1 MKVALL
7 GGGGLRAPLLAG
19 ALAESGLGVT
29 ELALYDSDRE
39 RLAAIFPIVAASAP
53 NIRVRVSRTAAAAVR
68 GSRFVFAAIRAGGQ
82 QARAHDERVCID
94 AGVLGQETVGAA
106 GAALAMRNIPAML
119 RLARIVERE
128 APGATLINYTNPA
141 GMVTE
146 ALLNETSLEVVGIC
160 DTPAELTDRVIELLY
175 LDPAACSVG
184 WSGINHLGWL
194 TALEETDP
202 TGAFPP
208 ENHLENLFGDPD
220 RLLRIHRDG
229 LFETS
234 EMAGAIPSEYVFLH
248 LHPHRAAERIRA
260 SGTTRGAAILDLE
273 KTLFTALD
281 RTAGDAQRARSEYRQ
296 FVGER
301 DATYFRIE
309 SRGDARR
316 AGGVQPAAGPTGYDR
331 IGLQVMR
338 ALLGNTPD
346 RMVVNARNRTP
357 LGGPAVPEL
366 PAGDV
371 VEVACRINRNGVA
384 PIPQPPLPPAPR
396 DLLRRARAAEREF
409 VRAALA
415 GDPGIAA
422 EALREHPAGG
432 PEAARIFDGL
442 RTVAE
447 EV

>member
-19 ALAESGLGVT
+19 ALAEGGLGVR
-29 ELALYDSDRE
+29 ELALYDPDRK
-39 RLAAIFPIVAASAP
+39 RLAAIAPIVGARAP
-53 NIRVRVSRTAAAAVR
+53 GIRIRVTRTSAAAVR

-82 QARAHDERVCID
+82 EARAHDERVCIE

-106 GAALAMRNIPAML
+106 GAALTMRNIPAML
-119 RLARIVERE
+119 RLALVIERE
-128 APGATLINYTNPA
+128 APDATLINYTNPA

-146 ALLNETSLEVVGIC
+146 ALLSETSLEVVGIC
-160 DTPAELTDRVIELLY
+160 DTPAELTDRVIALLY

-194 TALEETDP
+194 TALEEADP
-202 TGAFPP
+202 TGVFPP
-208 ENHLENLFGDPD
+208 ENRLENLFGDPD

-248 LHPHRAAERIRA
+248 LHPDRAAERTRA
-260 SGTTRGAAILDLE
+260 AGTTRGAAILDME
-273 KTLFTALD
+273 ETLFATLRA
-281 RTAGDAQRARSEYRQ
+281 ANGDAERALSKYRR

-309 SRGDARR
+309 SRGDARK
-316 AGGVQPAAGPTGYDR
+316 AVGAQPAAGPTGYDR
-331 IGLQVMR
+331 IGLQAMR
-338 ALLGNTPD
+338 ALLGEAPT
-346 RMVVNARNRTP
+346 RMVVNTRNRTP

-366 PAGDV
+366 SAADV
-371 VEVACRINRNGVA
+371 VEVACDVGRGGVTA
-384 PIPQPPLPPAPR
+384 IPQPPLPIPAAN
-396 DLLRRARAAEREF
+396 LLRRVKAAEREF

-415 GDPGIAA
+415 RDPQIAA

-432 PEAARIFDGL
+432 PEAAAIFSKL
-442 RTVAE
+442 RTDAE
-447 EV
+447 DA

>member
-19 ALAESGLGVT
+19 ALAESGLGVR
-29 ELALYDSDRE
+29 ELALYDPDRK
-39 RLAAIFPIVAASAP
+39 RLAAIAPIVGARAP
-53 NIRVRVSRTAAAAVR
+53 GIRIRVTRTSAAAVR

-82 QARAHDERVCID
+82 EARAHDERVCIE

-119 RLARIVERE
+119 RLALVIERE
-128 APGATLINYTNPA
+128 APDATLINYTNPA

-146 ALLNETSLEVVGIC
+146 ALLSETSLEVVGIC
-160 DTPAELTDRVIELLY
+160 DTPAELTDRVIALLY

-194 TALEETDP
+194 TALEEADP
-202 TGAFPP
+202 TGVFPP
-208 ENHLENLFGDPD
+208 ENRLENLFGDPD

-248 LHPHRAAERIRA
+248 LHPDRAAERTRA
-260 SGTTRGAAILDLE
+260 AGTTRGAAILDME
-273 KTLFTALD
+273 ATLFAMLAATD
-281 RTAGDAQRARSEYRQ
+281 GDAERALSKYRQ

-309 SRGDARR
+309 SRGDARKVVG
-316 AGGVQPAAGPTGYDR
+316 AQPAPGPTGYDR
-331 IGLQVMR
+331 IGLQAMR
-338 ALLGNTPD
+338 ALLGEKPE
-346 RMVVNARNRTP
+346 RMVLNAPNRTP

-366 PAGDV
+366 PADDV
-371 VEVACRINRNGVA
+371 VEVACRVNRDGVA
-384 PIPQPPLPPAPR
+384 PIPQPPLPPAAR
-396 DLLRRARAAEREF
+396 ELLRRVKAAEREF
-409 VRAALA
+409 VHAALA
-415 GDPGIAA
+415 RDPQIAA

-432 PEAARIFDGL
+432 PEAAAIFSKL
-442 RTVAE
+442 RTDAE
-447 EV
+447 DA

>member
-19 ALAESGLGVT
+19 ALAEGGLGVR
-29 ELALYDSDRE
+29 ELALYDPDRK
-39 RLAAIFPIVAASAP
+39 RLAAIAPIVGARAP
-53 NIRVRVSRTAAAAVR
+53 GIRIRVTRTSAAAVR

-82 QARAHDERVCID
+82 EARAHDERVCIE

-106 GAALAMRNIPAML
+106 GAALTMRNIPAML
-119 RLARIVERE
+119 RLALVIERE
-128 APGATLINYTNPA
+128 APDATLINYTNPA

-146 ALLNETSLEVVGIC
+146 ALLSETSLEVVGIC
-160 DTPAELTDRVIELLY
+160 DTPAELTDRVIALLY

-194 TALEETDP
+194 TALEEADP
-202 TGAFPP
+202 TGVFPP
-208 ENHLENLFGDPD
+208 ENRLENLFGDPD

-248 LHPHRAAERIRA
+248 LHPDRAAERTRA
-260 SGTTRGAAILDLE
+260 ARTTRGAAILDLE
-273 KTLFTALD
+273 ETLFAELRATD
-281 RTAGDAQRARSEYRQ
+281 GDAERALSKYRR

-309 SRGDARR
+309 SRGDARK
-316 AGGVQPAAGPTGYDR
+316 AGGVQPAPGPTGYDR

-338 ALLGNTPD
+338 ALLGEAPT
-346 RMVVNARNRTP
+346 RMVVNTRNRTP

-366 PAGDV
+366 SAADV
-371 VEVACRINRNGVA
+371 VEVACDVGRGGVTA
-384 PIPQPPLPPAPR
+384 IPQPPLPIPAAN
-396 DLLRRARAAEREF
+396 LLRRVKAAEREF

-415 GDPGIAA
+415 RDPQIAA

-432 PEAARIFDGL
+432 PEAAAIFSKL
-442 RTVAE
+442 RTDAE
-447 EV
+447 DA